1 MGECLLVKSA
11 SVKNT
16 LPILSTSYPQDKS
29 ITFISGNTASAT
41 FEVRIEVDGEPNE
54 YTYQWYVNNSAV
66 SGATGASYNWSG
78 TSGGTYS
85 IRCDVTNKAGT
96 VQSRTATLKANMQY
110 KPTLNSS
117 YPADATVEIFGNATF
132 EVKIAEHG
140 NPSEYTYKW
149 YQNDVLLSDRTG
161 SSFTYNNLT
170 ALGTYKIRCEVTN
183 AVGTVQSRTAT
194 LTVTEKY
201 LYKPGMTSL
210 STMGWRAYW
219 SQEPHAPSLS
229 YGSSYATAQIA
240 LDIGG
245 RTGIVYPPK
254 VDLTKYSYI
263 RCHVVISGTTDSYY
277 NDANGLFVWQPGSF
291 GQNQYAYESAV
302 AKSWYWAAGE
312 HNVTLDISGLSGEHY
327 LGLGM
332 RRHNDTITYKIY
344 SISLG

>member
-1 MGECLLVKSA
+1 MGECINLRRGGKA
-11 SVKNT
+11 KK
-16 LPILSTSYPQDKS
+16 LPVLNTSYPA
-29 ITFISGNTASAT
+29 NVTAEIFGSAT
-41 FEVRIEVDGEPNE
+41 F
-54 YTYQWYVNNSAV
+54 
-66 SGATGASYNWSG
+66 
-78 TSGGTYS
+78 
-85 IRCDVTNKAGT
+85 K
-96 VQSRTATLKANMQY
+96 
-110 KPTLNSS
+110 
-117 YPADATVEIFGNATF
+117 VE
-132 EVKIAEHG
+132 IAEHG
-140 NPSEYTYKW
+140 YPEVYAYQWYK
-149 YQNDVLLSDRTG
+149 NGSVISGANG
-161 SSFTYNNLT
+161 SSYTASNLAIGSYT
-170 ALGTYKIRCEVTN
+170 FYCKVTN
-183 AVGTVQSRTAT
+183 EKGTVQSRTAT

-229 YGSSYATAQIA
+229 YGSSYATAQIV

-277 NDANGLFVWQPGSF
+277 NDANGLFVWQPASF

-302 AKSWYWAAGE
+302 AKSWYWGAGE